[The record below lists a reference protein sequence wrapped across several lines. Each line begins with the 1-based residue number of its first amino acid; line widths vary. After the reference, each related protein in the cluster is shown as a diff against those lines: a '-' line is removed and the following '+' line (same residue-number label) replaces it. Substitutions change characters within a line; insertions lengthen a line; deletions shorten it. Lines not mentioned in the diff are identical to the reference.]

1 MTHHVTKFLGLLV
14 AAPLVAVAPAYA
26 QQVVETSTD
35 TTHNAYAGHQC
46 GVSQAMLAAIE
57 NGEDTRKAETKAR
70 LNALLD
76 SALASTRSRPQ
87 AAQSPVVFPP
97 SRSGS

>member
-1 MTHHVTKFLGLLV
+1 ML
-14 AAPLVAVAPAYA
+14 APLFAAGLALPAAA
-26 QQVVETSTD
+26 QQVVETSTGA
-35 TTHNAYAGHQC
+35 THNAYAGLQC

-57 NGEDTRKAETKAR
+57 KGETDRKAETKAR
-70 LNALLD
+70 ISALLD
-76 SALASTRSRPQ
+76 SALASTKPRPQ